1 MLKISRESEI
11 NLVNVLIDNDIIS
24 GKDLIDIKK
33 ISTENNKSQ
42 IDAIFELK
50 LTDEQKIID
59 LLIKEQNLETVDLKK
74 VEVTDEIK
82 TVLPSNYIKVNFVA
96 PFKIDNKTLHIAI
109 PDSSKLGL
117 MRNLK
122 AITKKNIEL
131 HAAKIT
137 DISEFIEKLS
147 SETDEVT
154 IASIRDENRKRI
166 KTFESDLGDA
176 GEVLEKAPEEDI
188 EAIENES
195 EVIKFSTAVV
205 AEAIKMGVSDIHIE
219 PYRFSSRV
227 RYRLDG
233 MLQEQEQYKQ
243 FLHDNYGAVVTRIK
257 IMGKL
262 DIAERRLPQDGAIN
276 FKIENK
282 VVDLRLSI
290 LPTAN
295 NERIVM
301 RILNKDAGDI
311 KLEQLNFEE
320 QDLKNLRKAIH
331 STQGLILV
339 TGPTG
344 SGKST
349 TLYSILKEVSK
360 PHLNILTAED
370 PVEYELDG
378 VGQVQIKDHIG
389 LTFASALRSFLRQD
403 PEIILVGEMRDKET
417 VDIGLKAAL
426 TGHLVFST
434 LHTNDAPSTI
444 TRLQNMGTPDYLIS
458 AATQL
463 VVAQRLARKNCK
475 DCRVPDDDVNP
486 KVLQDLGF
494 SAEQAS
500 RVKAIKGKGCAKCSN
515 TGYKGRQGIYEIL
528 VVSKPLKEAILR
540 QATTP
545 ELREIGIKEGF
556 QTMKDMGR
564 RLIASGEL
572 NFREYE
578 SSFRRIR
585 MEAFT
590 YKGISDGKYVTGD
603 IEALNLDE
611 ASHLLKEKKI
621 IITNIVKTKKKA
633 GEKKKSS
640 GSSLFGRSKKVK
652 IEDILIFSKQFATMV
667 KAGLP
672 ILQVLAM
679 LRDQMESQGIKDIIE
694 DIRKSLEGGVNLSK
708 CFEKYP
714 QHFDNV
720 YVTWSKAGEARG

>member
-11 NLVNVLIDNDIIS
+11 NLINVLIDHDIIS
-24 GKDLIDIKK
+24 GKDLANIKK
-33 ISTENNKSQ
+33 VSTEGNKSQ
-42 IDAIFELK
+42 IDAVFELK
-50 LTDEQKIID
+50 LTDENKILD
-59 LLIKEQNLETVDLKK
+59 VLVKEQNLDVVDLSKI
-74 VEVTDEIK
+74 EIINEIK
-82 TVLPSNYIKVNFVA
+82 AVLPSNYINMNFVA
-96 PFKIDNKTLHIAI
+96 PFKVDGKTLHIAI
-109 PDSSKLGL
+109 SDSSKLGL

-131 HAAKIT
+131 HAAKVT
-137 DISEFIEKLS
+137 QISEFIERLLS
-147 SETDEVT
+147 ESGDVT
-154 IASIRDENRKRI
+154 TATIRKENKEKT
-166 KTFESDLGDA
+166 KTFDSELGDA
-176 GEVLEKAPEEDI
+176 GEVLDKKPEEDI

-205 AEAIKMGVSDIHIE
+205 ADAIKLGVSDIHIE
-219 PYRFSSRV
+219 LYRFSSRV

-233 MLQEQEQYKQ
+233 MLQEQETYKQ
-243 FLHDNYGAVVTRIK
+243 FLHDNYGAVVTRFK

-276 FKIENK
+276 FKIDGK

-311 KLEQLNFEE
+311 TLEQLNFDDT
-320 QDLKNLRKAIH
+320 DLKNLRKSIH

-378 VGQVQIKDHIG
+378 VGQVQIKDDIG
-389 LTFASALRSFLRQD
+389 LSFAAALRSFLRQD

-458 AATQL
+458 AATQMVL
-463 VVAQRLARKNCK
+463 AQRLARRNCK
-475 DCRVPDDDVNP
+475 DCRVPDDDVTP
-486 KVLQDLGF
+486 KVLTDLGF
-494 SAEQAS
+494 SPELAS
-500 RVKAIKGKGCAKCSN
+500 RVKAIKGKGCAKCKD
-515 TGYKGRQGIYEIL
+515 TGYKGRQGIYEIMII
-528 VVSKPLKEAILR
+528 SKPIKEAILR

-545 ELREIGIKEGF
+545 ELREIAIKEGF
-556 QTMKDMGR
+556 QTMQDMGR
-564 RLIASGEL
+564 RMIANGEL

-578 SSFRRIR
+578 R
-585 MEAFT
+585 
-590 YKGISDGKYVTGD
+590 
-603 IEALNLDE
+603 
-611 ASHLLKEKKI
+611 
-621 IITNIVKTKKKA
+621 
-633 GEKKKSS
+633 
-640 GSSLFGRSKKVK
+640 
-652 IEDILIFSKQFATMV
+652 
-667 KAGLP
+667 
-672 ILQVLAM
+672 VLSA
-679 LRDQMESQGIKDIIE
+679 Q
-694 DIRKSLEGGVNLSK
+694 
-708 CFEKYP
+708 
-714 QHFDNV
+714 
-720 YVTWSKAGEARG
+720 

>member
-24 GKDLIDIKK
+24 GKDLINIKK
-33 ISTENNKSQ
+33 VSSESNKSQ

-50 LTDEQKIID
+50 LTDEKKIID

-74 VEVTDEIK
+74 VEITNDIK

-96 PFKIDNKTLHIAI
+96 PFKIDGKTLHIAI
-109 PDSSKLGL
+109 SDSSKLGL

-131 HAAKIT
+131 HAAKVS

-147 SETDEVT
+147 TDSDEVT
-154 IASIRDENRKRI
+154 IASIRDENRKKI
-166 KTFESDLGDA
+166 KTFDSDLGEA

-219 PYRFSSRV
+219 PYRFTSRV

-233 MLQEQEQYKQ
+233 MLSEQEQYKQ
-243 FLHDNYGAVVTRIK
+243 FLHDNYGAVVTRFK

-276 FKIENK
+276 FKIDNK

-290 LPTAN
+290 LPTAS

-320 QDLKNLRKAIH
+320 QDLKNLRKAIN

-349 TLYSILKEVSK
+349 TLYSILKEVSR

-370 PVEYELDG
+370 PVEYDLEG
-378 VGQVQIKDHIG
+378 VGQVQIKDDIG

-458 AATQL
+458 AACQL

-475 DCRVPDDDVNP
+475 ECRVPDDDVTP

-494 SAEQAS
+494 TAELAS
-500 RVKAIKGKGCAKCSN
+500 RVKAVKGKGCPKCNN

-528 VVSKPLKEAILR
+528 VVTKPLKEAILR

-545 ELREIGIKEGF
+545 ELREIGVKEGF
-556 QTMKDMGR
+556 QTMQDMGR

-578 SSFRRIR
+578 RVLS
-585 MEAFT
+585 
-590 YKGISDGKYVTGD
+590 
-603 IEALNLDE
+603 
-611 ASHLLKEKKI
+611 
-621 IITNIVKTKKKA
+621 
-633 GEKKKSS
+633 GE
-640 GSSLFGRSKKVK
+640 
-652 IEDILIFSKQFATMV
+652 
-667 KAGLP
+667 
-672 ILQVLAM
+672 
-679 LRDQMESQGIKDIIE
+679 
-694 DIRKSLEGGVNLSK
+694 
-708 CFEKYP
+708 
-714 QHFDNV
+714 
-720 YVTWSKAGEARG
+720 

>member
-11 NLVNVLIDNDIIS
+11 NLINVLIDNDIIS
-24 GKDLIDIKK
+24 GKDLVNIKK
-33 ISTENNKSQ
+33 VSTEKNKSQ
-42 IDAIFELK
+42 IDAVFELK
-50 LTDEQKIID
+50 LTDESKILDVLVKEQSLDTID
-59 LLIKEQNLETVDLKK
+59 LSK
-74 VEVTDEIK
+74 VQITDEIK
-82 TVLPSNYIKVNFVA
+82 SVLPSNYINMNFVA
-96 PFKIDNKTLHIAI
+96 PFKVEGKNLHIAI
-109 PDSSKLGL
+109 SDSSKLGL

-131 HAAKIT
+131 HAAKVSQ
-137 DISEFIEKLS
+137 ISEFIQKLQSESGDVTTEAIRKENKEK
-147 SETDEVT
+147 T
-154 IASIRDENRKRI
+154 
-166 KTFESDLGDA
+166 KTFDSELGEA
-176 GEVLEKAPEEDI
+176 GEVLDKKPEEDI

-205 AEAIKMGVSDIHIE
+205 ADAIKLGVSDIHIE

-243 FLHDNYGAVVTRIK
+243 FLHDNYGAVVTRFK

-276 FKIENK
+276 FKIDGK

-311 KLEQLNFEE
+311 TLEQLNFEDV
-320 QDLKNLRKAIH
+320 DLKNLRKAIN
-331 STQGLILV
+331 STQGLVLV

-370 PVEYELDG
+370 PVEYELEG
-378 VGQVQIKDHIG
+378 VGQVQIKDDIG
-389 LTFASALRSFLRQD
+389 LSFASALRSFLRQD

-458 AATQL
+458 AATQMVL
-463 VVAQRLARKNCK
+463 AQRLARRNCK
-475 DCRVPDDDVNP
+475 ECRAPDDDVTP
-486 KVLQDLGF
+486 KVLTDLGF
-494 SAEQAS
+494 SPEQAS
-500 RVKAIKGKGCAKCSN
+500 RVKAVKGKGCAKCKD
-515 TGYKGRQGIYEIL
+515 TGYKGRQGIYEIM
-528 VVSKPLKEAILR
+528 VISKPIKEAILR

-545 ELREIGIKEGF
+545 ELREIAIKEGF
-556 QTMKDMGR
+556 QTMQDMGR
-564 RLIASGEL
+564 RMIANGEL
-572 NFREYE
+572 SFREFE
-578 SSFRRIR
+578 RVLSS
-585 MEAFT
+585 
-590 YKGISDGKYVTGD
+590 S
-603 IEALNLDE
+603 
-611 ASHLLKEKKI
+611 
-621 IITNIVKTKKKA
+621 
-633 GEKKKSS
+633 
-640 GSSLFGRSKKVK
+640 
-652 IEDILIFSKQFATMV
+652 
-667 KAGLP
+667 
-672 ILQVLAM
+672 
-679 LRDQMESQGIKDIIE
+679 
-694 DIRKSLEGGVNLSK
+694 
-708 CFEKYP
+708 
-714 QHFDNV
+714 
-720 YVTWSKAGEARG
+720 

>member
-11 NLVNVLIDNDIIS
+11 NLINVLIDNDVIS
-24 GKDLIDIKK
+24 GKDLINIKK
-33 ISTENNKSQ
+33 KSSEGNKSQ
-42 IDAIFELK
+42 IEAVFDLK
-50 LTDEQKIID
+50 LTDEKKILDI
-59 LLIKEQNLETVDLKK
+59 LVKEQNLDIVDLKK
-74 VEVTDEIK
+74 VEVSPEIK
-82 TVLPSNYIKVNFVA
+82 SVLPSNYIKVNFVA
-96 PFKIDNKTLHIAI
+96 PFKVDGKTLHIAI
-109 PDSSKLGL
+109 PDSSKLTL

-131 HAAKIT
+131 HAAPLSQ
-137 DISEFIEKLS
+137 ISEFIENLS
-147 SETDEVT
+147 SDGEVT
-154 IASIRDENRKRI
+154 TASIRKENREKQ
-166 KTFESDLGDA
+166 KTFDSDLGDA
-176 GEVLEKAPEEDI
+176 GEVLEKAPEEDV

-205 AEAIKMGVSDIHIE
+205 AEAIKKGVSDIHIE

-243 FLHDNYGAVVTRIK
+243 FLHDNYGAVVTRFK

-276 FKIENK
+276 FKIEGK

-311 KLEQLNFEE
+311 TLEQLNFEE
-320 QDLKNLRKAIH
+320 QDLKSLRKSIH

-378 VGQVQIKDHIG
+378 VGQVQIKDDIG

-458 AATQL
+458 AACQL

-475 DCRVPDDDVNP
+475 KCKIPDDDVNP

-500 RVKAIKGKGCAKCSN
+500 RVKAIKGKGCETCSN

-540 QATTP
+540 KATTP
-545 ELREIGIKEGF
+545 ELRQIAVKEGF
-556 QTMKDMGR
+556 QTMQDMGK
-564 RLIASGEL
+564 RLIASGDL

-578 SSFRRIR
+578 RVLS
-585 MEAFT
+585 
-590 YKGISDGKYVTGD
+590 
-603 IEALNLDE
+603 
-611 ASHLLKEKKI
+611 
-621 IITNIVKTKKKA
+621 
-633 GEKKKSS
+633 GE
-640 GSSLFGRSKKVK
+640 
-652 IEDILIFSKQFATMV
+652 
-667 KAGLP
+667 
-672 ILQVLAM
+672 
-679 LRDQMESQGIKDIIE
+679 
-694 DIRKSLEGGVNLSK
+694 
-708 CFEKYP
+708 
-714 QHFDNV
+714 
-720 YVTWSKAGEARG
+720 

>member
-11 NLVNVLIDNDIIS
+11 NLINVLIDHDIIS

-33 ISTENNKSQ
+33 VSTEQNKSQ
-42 IDAIFELK
+42 IDAVFELK
-50 LTDEQKIID
+50 LTDEQKILD
-59 LLIKEQNLETVDLKK
+59 VLVKEQNLEVVDLSKI
-74 VEVTDEIK
+74 ELSDDIK
-82 TVLPSNYIKVNFVA
+82 AVLPSNYIKTNFVA
-96 PFKIDNKTLHIAI
+96 PFKVEGNTLHMAI

-131 HAAKIT
+131 HGSKLT
-137 DISEFIEKLS
+137 GISEFIEKLS
-147 SETDEVT
+147 SQSGDVT
-154 IASIRDENRKRI
+154 TATIRKENKDKI
-166 KTFESDLGDA
+166 KTFDSELGEA
-176 GEVLEKAPEEDI
+176 GEVLDNKPEEDI

-205 AEAIKMGVSDIHIE
+205 AEAIKLGVSDIHIE

-227 RYRLDG
+227 RYRQDG
-233 MLQEQEQYKQ
+233 MLQEQEQYRQ
-243 FLHDNYGAVVTRIK
+243 FLHDNYGAVVTRFK

-276 FKIENK
+276 FKIEGK

-290 LPTAN
+290 LPTSA

-311 KLEQLNFEE
+311 TLEQLNFEDT
-320 QDLKNLRKAIH
+320 DLKHLRKAIH
-331 STQGLILV
+331 GTQGLILV

-378 VGQVQIKDHIG
+378 VGQVQIKDDIG
-389 LTFASALRSFLRQD
+389 LSFATALRSFLRQD

-458 AATQL
+458 AACQMVL
-463 VVAQRLARKNCK
+463 AQRLARKNCK
-475 DCRVPDDDVNP
+475 DCRVPDEDVTP
-486 KVLQDLGF
+486 KVLTDLGF
-494 SAEQAS
+494 SPEQAS
-500 RVKAIKGKGCAKCSN
+500 RTKAVKGKGCPKCKNS
-515 TGYKGRQGIYEIL
+515 GYKGRQGVYEIL
-528 VVSKPLKEAILR
+528 VISKPIKEAILR

-545 ELREIGIKEGF
+545 ELREIAIKEGF
-556 QTMKDMGR
+556 QMMQDMGR

-572 NFREYE
+572 SFREYE
-578 SSFRRIR
+578 RVLSS
-585 MEAFT
+585 
-590 YKGISDGKYVTGD
+590 S
-603 IEALNLDE
+603 
-611 ASHLLKEKKI
+611 
-621 IITNIVKTKKKA
+621 
-633 GEKKKSS
+633 
-640 GSSLFGRSKKVK
+640 
-652 IEDILIFSKQFATMV
+652 
-667 KAGLP
+667 
-672 ILQVLAM
+672 
-679 LRDQMESQGIKDIIE
+679 
-694 DIRKSLEGGVNLSK
+694 
-708 CFEKYP
+708 
-714 QHFDNV
+714 
-720 YVTWSKAGEARG
+720 

>member
-24 GKDLIDIKK
+24 GKDLINIKK
-33 ISTENNKSQ
+33 VSTESNKSQ

-50 LTDEQKIID
+50 LTDEKKIID

-74 VEVTDEIK
+74 VEVTDDIK

-96 PFKIDNKTLHIAI
+96 PFKIDGKTLHIAI
-109 PDSSKLGL
+109 SDSSKLGL

-131 HAAKIT
+131 HAAKVS

-147 SETDEVT
+147 SDADEVT
-154 IASIRDENRKRI
+154 IASIRDENRKKI
-166 KTFESDLGDA
+166 KTFDSDLGEA

-219 PYRFSSRV
+219 PYRFTSRV

-233 MLQEQEQYKQ
+233 MLSEQEQYKQ
-243 FLHDNYGAVVTRIK
+243 FLHDNYGAVVTRFK

-276 FKIENK
+276 FKIDNK

-290 LPTAN
+290 LPTAS

-320 QDLKNLRKAIH
+320 QDLKNLRKAIN

-349 TLYSILKEVSK
+349 TLYSILKEVSR

-370 PVEYELDG
+370 PVEYDLEG
-378 VGQVQIKDHIG
+378 VGQVQIKDDIG

-458 AATQL
+458 AACQL

-475 DCRVPDDDVNP
+475 ECRVPDDDVTP

-494 SAEQAS
+494 TAELAS
-500 RVKAIKGKGCAKCSN
+500 RVKAVKGKGCTKCNN

-528 VVSKPLKEAILR
+528 VVTKPLKEAILR

-545 ELREIGIKEGF
+545 ELREIGVKEGF
-556 QTMKDMGR
+556 QTMQDMGR

-578 SSFRRIR
+578 RVLS
-585 MEAFT
+585 
-590 YKGISDGKYVTGD
+590 
-603 IEALNLDE
+603 
-611 ASHLLKEKKI
+611 
-621 IITNIVKTKKKA
+621 
-633 GEKKKSS
+633 GE
-640 GSSLFGRSKKVK
+640 
-652 IEDILIFSKQFATMV
+652 
-667 KAGLP
+667 
-672 ILQVLAM
+672 
-679 LRDQMESQGIKDIIE
+679 
-694 DIRKSLEGGVNLSK
+694 
-708 CFEKYP
+708 
-714 QHFDNV
+714 
-720 YVTWSKAGEARG
+720 

>member
-24 GKDLIDIKK
+24 GKDLINIKK
-33 ISTENNKSQ
+33 VSTENNKSQ

-74 VEVTDEIK
+74 VEISEDVK

-96 PFKIDNKTLHIAI
+96 PFKIEGKTLHIAI

-137 DISEFIEKLS
+137 DISEYIDRLS

-154 IASIRDENRKRI
+154 IASIRDENRKKI
-166 KTFESDLGDA
+166 KTFESDLGEA

-205 AEAIKMGVSDIHIE
+205 AEAIKLGVSDIHIE
-219 PYRFSSRV
+219 PYRFTSRV

-233 MLQEQEQYKQ
+233 MLSEQEQYKQ
-243 FLHDNYGAVVTRIK
+243 FLHDNYGAVVTRFK

-276 FKIENK
+276 FKIDNK

-320 QDLKNLRKAIH
+320 QDLANLRKAIH

-360 PHLNILTAED
+360 PHINILTAED

-500 RVKAIKGKGCAKCSN
+500 RVKAIKGKGCAKCNNS
-515 TGYKGRQGIYEIL
+515 GYKGRQGIYEIL
-528 VVSKPLKEAILR
+528 VVSKPIKEAILR

-545 ELREIGIKEGF
+545 ELREIGVKEGF
-556 QTMKDMGR
+556 QTMQDMGR

-578 SSFRRIR
+578 RVLS
-585 MEAFT
+585 
-590 YKGISDGKYVTGD
+590 
-603 IEALNLDE
+603 
-611 ASHLLKEKKI
+611 
-621 IITNIVKTKKKA
+621 
-633 GEKKKSS
+633 GE
-640 GSSLFGRSKKVK
+640 
-652 IEDILIFSKQFATMV
+652 
-667 KAGLP
+667 
-672 ILQVLAM
+672 
-679 LRDQMESQGIKDIIE
+679 
-694 DIRKSLEGGVNLSK
+694 
-708 CFEKYP
+708 
-714 QHFDNV
+714 
-720 YVTWSKAGEARG
+720 